1 MPRTLGTLFATIAQW
16 TREGRLSTC
25 SVRASYLE
33 LYNEQI
39 NDLLNPESTNLQL
52 RAHAQTGVFVE
63 NLLQAR
69 RLCGMRCVVHRT
81 LQCVLHCVVHCVLT
95 TL

>member
-1 MPRTLGTLFATIAQW
+1 M
-16 TREGRLSTC
+16 
-25 SVRASYLE
+25 RASYLE

-63 NLLQAR
+63 NLLQAS
-69 RLCGMRCVVHRT
+69 RLCNVPWDALCGA
-81 LQCVLHCVVHCVLT
+81 L
-95 TL
+95 

>member
-1 MPRTLGTLFATIAQW
+1 M
-16 TREGRLSTC
+16 
-25 SVRASYLE
+25 RASYLE

-63 NLLQAR
+63 NLLQA
-69 RLCGMRCVVHRT
+69 CIEPVAGICRT
-81 LQCVLHCVVHCVLT
+81 CSRIAGALRGAPFEESCCWPTCRIA
-95 TL
+95 

>member
-63 NLLQAR
+63 NLLQAS
-69 RLCGMRCVVHRT
+69 RLCNVPWDALCGA
-81 LQCVLHCVVHCVLT
+81 L
-95 TL
+95 

>member
-63 NLLQAR
+63 NLLQAKSR
-69 RLCGMRCVVHRT
+69 PALWDAQCAHVLCAAPWDACTV
-81 LQCVLHCVVHCVLT
+81 
-95 TL
+95 

>member
-16 TREGRLSTC
+16 THEGRLSTC

-52 RAHAQTGVFVE
+52 RNSPTAGTYVE
-63 NLLQAR
+63 NLLQVE
-69 RLCGMRCVVHRT
+69 CES
-81 LQCVLHCVVHCVLT
+81 
-95 TL
+95 

>member
-63 NLLQAR
+63 NLLQASR
-69 RLCGMRCVVHRT
+69 PVMWDVQCANVPCGALWDACTVRPESM
-81 LQCVLHCVVHCVLT
+81 
-95 TL
+95 

>member
-1 MPRTLGTLFATIAQW
+1 MASAAPQ
-16 TREGRLSTC
+16 
-25 SVRASYLE
+25 VRASYLE

-63 NLLQAR
+63 NLLQVDCEGVADAMMVFAEGIR
-69 RLCGMRCVVHRT
+69 NRKVGSHQISSPSPNHQPNPDPNSSPT
-81 LQCVLHCVVHCVLT
+81 P
-95 TL
+95 